1 MKKPSK
7 GTIYIMVVVAIIAG
21 YSLWVNVFKD
31 TVPKGFGRECVS
43 SLYDKFTVRVSEVE
57 YMAGIM
63 TVNLVLDFNPEDYT
77 EGYNET
83 DIKLAAKTLFNH
95 GCYLESEGIKYKPI
109 DITTEAYL
117 DFEAYQFASA
127 KISFLVDDDRDYL
140 LNIQSYEVERTSNS
154 DVKFPKDIKFKLK

>member
-31 TVPKGFGRECVS
+31 TVPKGFSRECVS

-63 TVNLVLDFNPEDYT
+63 TVNLVLDFNPEDSP

-95 GCYLESEGIKYKPI
+95 E
-109 DITTEAYL
+109 
-117 DFEAYQFASA
+117 
-127 KISFLVDDDRDYL
+127 
-140 LNIQSYEVERTSNS
+140 
-154 DVKFPKDIKFKLK
+154 